1 MKNVSK
7 PTSSIILAGI
17 QKAMREQKTNPYQ
30 IAKASGMPLTT
41 VQRLLEK
48 RINVPLRNV
57 EMLAKALGVTILVAF
72 ESKPKAKPGT
82 GRGHGIVKVSVVN
95 RPKMKPTPTKMS
107 NATGGI
113 E

>member
-1 MKNVSK
+1 MRPVSK
-7 PTSSIILAGI
+7 PTSSTILAGI

-57 EMLAKALGVTILVAF
+57 EMLARALGLTIVLAAKVP
-72 ESKPKAKPGT
+72 KPAAKKIAASAAAAG
-82 GRGHGIVKVSVVN
+82 
-95 RPKMKPTPTKMS
+95 
-107 NATGGI
+107 
-113 E
+113 